1 MQHSTGLTMAFPG
14 EPDAQSRTFTVS
26 QSVPSA
32 GLFQL
37 SYSLSEANFLR
48 LTSGNP
54 TLLAVGAALLGL
66 GLTSGA
72 PVLVTQWLVDGGQRW
87 RGTDTAELFAAAV
100 FLVLGSTLSLWGTL
114 WSRERSSLVRS
125 IRKHFADNPEKR
137 LELS

>member
-1 MQHSTGLTMAFPG
+1 MAFPG
-14 EPDAQSRTFTVS
+14 EPESQTRTFTVS
-26 QSVPSA
+26 QSIPSA

-72 PVLVTQWLVDGGQRW
+72 PILVSQLWLVDGGQRW
-87 RGTDTAELFAAAV
+87 PGVDTAELIAATV
-100 FLVLGSTLSLWGTL
+100 FIVLGATLSLWGTL
-114 WSRERSSLVRS
+114 WSQERSGLVRS
-125 IRKHFADNPEKR
+125 IRKHFADNPER
-137 LELS
+137 RVEFT